1 MSFCWAWDFPA
12 LVRFNDI
19 PWPASQRVDAAVL
32 RFTREHAPFLPTG
45 EYRVK
50 SGGYAVGMR
59 VDATAKT
66 VLVVYVL
73 RLV

>member
-1 MSFCWAWDFPA
+1 
-12 LVRFNDI
+12 
-19 PWPASQRVDAAVL
+19 
-32 RFTREHAPFLPTG
+32 
-45 EYRVK
+45 VK